1 MTARLP
7 APFRDRDETM
17 ARPGPAA
24 WRRALALLRGGALA
38 VALLCAGA
46 APEARAEPPIRLK
59 IVGGLAGVRQFTQ
72 FEEPFWS
79 RTIGV
84 LSGGRIEAS
93 IHSFDRSGL
102 RGQDMLQV
110 MRLGVVPFGTAIVSV
125 VAGDDPELSAIDLPG
140 LSPDT
145 AALRRTV
152 EAYRPHLAAL
162 LQERYGIELLGV
174 YAYPAQVLYCAKP
187 FRGLD
192 DLAGRRVRTSSVN
205 QSEWIAALGAVP
217 VITPF
222 AEMVGAITKGVA
234 ECAITGTLSGAE
246 VGLTRVTSHVHGM
259 AIGWGVSIFGANRA
273 AWEALAPD
281 LRETVRRGVAD
292 LERSIWQAAEQD
304 TVQGLACIS
313 GAACEGTRRAGLTL
327 VVPSPADEARRRRL
341 LVETVLP
348 GWIER
353 CGDACAEAWN
363 GTIAASLG
371 IRAGAR

>member
-1 MTARLP
+1 MTTPPHNRDGAR
-7 APFRDRDETM
+7 
-17 ARPGPAA
+17 ARAGRAA
-24 WRRALALLRGGALA
+24 RRAGAILRGGALA
-38 VALLCAGA
+38 VALLSAGA
-46 APEARAEPPIRLK
+46 APEARAEPPVRLK
-59 IVGGLAGVRQFTQ
+59 IVGGLAGLRQFTQ

-79 RTIGV
+79 RTIGE

-102 RGQDMLQV
+102 RGQDMLQL
-110 MRLGVVPFGTAIVSV
+110 MRLGVVPFGTAIASV

-140 LSPDT
+140 LSPDA

-152 EAYRPHLAAL
+152 AAYRPHLAAL
-162 LQERYGIELLGV
+162 LRERYGIETLGIYV
-174 YAYPAQVLYCAKP
+174 YPAQVLYCAKP

-192 DLAGRRVRTSSVN
+192 DLTGRRVRTSSVN

-222 AEMVGAITKGVA
+222 AEMVGAVTRGVVD
-234 ECAITGTLSGAE
+234 CAITGTLSGAE
-246 VGLTRVTSHVHGM
+246 VGLTRVTSHIHGM

-273 AWEALAPD
+273 AWEALAPE
-281 LRETVRRGVAD
+281 LRDTVRRGVAD
-292 LERSIWQAAEQD
+292 LERRIWEGVEQD
-304 TVQGLACIS
+304 TAQGLACNT
-313 GAACEGTRRAGLTL
+313 GATACEGERRAGLTL

-348 GWIER
+348 GWVGR
-353 CGDACAEAWN
+353 CGTACANAWN

-371 IRAGAR
+371 IRAGAQ